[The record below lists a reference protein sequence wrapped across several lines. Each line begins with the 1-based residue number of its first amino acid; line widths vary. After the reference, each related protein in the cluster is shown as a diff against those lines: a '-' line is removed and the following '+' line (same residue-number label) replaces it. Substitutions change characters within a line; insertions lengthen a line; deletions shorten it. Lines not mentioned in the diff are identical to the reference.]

1 MLALTRVARVGRV
14 DAHVETA
21 AGTTLLRGR
30 VVSDGLAADAAW
42 VLVEG
47 DRIADVGTGV
57 PPAADRTID
66 GAVVAP
72 GFVDLHC
79 HGGAGVAFDDGEDAI
94 ERAMA
99 FHRAHGTTRQLASLV
114 TGSLD
119 DMTAR
124 TAAVAAVA
132 ARDDR
137 LLGVHLE
144 GPCIAE
150 ARKGAHDVT
159 LLRDPDAASLDV
171 LVDGVGD
178 LLAMITLAPELD
190 GGMAAVAAL
199 SARGWRVA
207 VGHTDAVVEQGA
219 AAFDAGATIVTHAFN
234 GMRGLDHRAPGVLPA
249 AFDDER
255 VTIEVIA
262 DGVHVHPRM
271 VRLLFDAAPGR
282 IALITDAMAAAG
294 QPDGEWMLGSLAVTV
309 TDGVPRLRD
318 GGAIAGSTL
327 TLDHAVRVAVDAG
340 VPLTAAIDAAT
351 RVPARA
357 LGVDDRFGSIASGRV
372 ADLVMLDEHLQVAA
386 VLSRGAVVPP
396 LG

>member
-1 MLALTRVARVGRV
+1 MEPAV
-14 DAHVETA
+14 
-21 AGTTLLRGR
+21 GTTLVRGR
-30 VVSDGLAADAAW
+30 VVSDGIAADAAW
-42 VLVEG
+42 VLVDG
-47 DRIADVGTGV
+47 DRIVDVGTGA
-57 PPAADRTID
+57 PPAADRAID

-79 HGGAGVAFDDGEDAI
+79 HGGAGVAFDDGEAAI
-94 ERAMA
+94 GQAMA

-124 TAAVAAVA
+124 ASGVAAVA

-137 LLGVHLE
+137 LLGVHFE

-150 ARKGAHDVT
+150 SRKGAHDAT
-159 LLRDPDAASLDV
+159 LLREPDAASVDA
-171 LVDGVGD
+171 LVAAAEGLRV
-178 LLAMITLAPELD
+178 MITLAPELD
-190 GGMAAVAAL
+190 GGMDAVAAL

-207 VGHTDAVVEQGA
+207 VGHTDAVAEQGA

-282 IALITDAMAAAG
+282 VALVTDAMAAAG
-294 QPDGEWMLGSLAVTV
+294 QPDGDWMLGALAVTV

-327 TLDHAVRVAVDAG
+327 TLDRAVRVAVEAG
-340 VPLTAAIDAAT
+340 VPLATAIDAAT

-372 ADLVMLDEHLQVAA
+372 ADLVVLDEHLQVSA
-386 VLSRGAVVPP
+386 VLSRGALVPRS
-396 LG
+396 

>member
-1 MLALTRVARVGRV
+1 MV
-14 DAHVETA
+14 DARTEAPAGSTA
-21 AGTTLLRGR
+21 AGSTLLRGT
-30 VVSDGLAADAAW
+30 VVSDGLATDSAW

-47 DRIADVGTGV
+47 DRIARVGEGE
-57 PPAADRTID
+57 PPHADRTIE

-79 HGGAGVAFDDGEDAI
+79 HGGAGAAFDDGEDAI
-94 ERAMA
+94 AHAMA

-114 TGSLD
+114 TGALD
-119 DMTAR
+119 AMASR
-124 TAAVAAVA
+124 VASVAAVA

-150 ARKGAHDVT
+150 SRKGAHDAT
-159 LLRDPDAASLDV
+159 LLRAPDAASVDA
-171 LVDGVGD
+171 LVAAVGA
-178 LLAMITLAPELD
+178 LPAMITLAPELD
-190 GGMAAVAAL
+190 GGLDAVSAL
-199 SARGWRVA
+199 SASGWRVA

-219 AAFDAGATIVTHAFN
+219 AAFDAGATVVTHAFN

-262 DGVHVHPRM
+262 DAVHVHPRM

-282 IALITDAMAAAG
+282 VALITDAMAAAG
-294 QPDGEWMLGSLAVTV
+294 QPDGDWMLGSLAVTV
-309 TDGVPRLRD
+309 TDGVPRLQD

-327 TLDHAVRVAVDAG
+327 TLDRAVRVAVEAG
-340 VPLTAAIDAAT
+340 VPLAAAIDAAT

-357 LGVDDRFGSIASGRV
+357 LGVDDRFGSIAPGRI
-372 ADLVMLDEHLQVAA
+372 ADLVVLGDDLEVAA
-386 VLSRGAVVPP
+386 VLSRGERVPP
-396 LG
+396 HPAR

>member
-1 MLALTRVARVGRV
+1 MDARSEDPAGS
-14 DAHVETA
+14 TA
-21 AGTTLLRGR
+21 EGSTLLRGR
-30 VVSDGLAADAAW
+30 VVSDGMATDSAW
-42 VLVEG
+42 VLVDAG
-47 DRIADVGTGV
+47 RIVDVGVGAA
-57 PPAADRTID
+57 PRADRTLE

-79 HGGAGVAFDDGEDAI
+79 HGGAGAAFDDGEAAI
-94 ERAMA
+94 EHAMA

-119 DMTAR
+119 AMATR
-124 TAAVAAVA
+124 VADVATVA

-150 ARKGAHDVT
+150 ARKGAHDAT
-159 LLRDPDAASLDV
+159 LLRAPDAASVDA
-171 LVDGVGD
+171 LVDAVGA
-178 LLAMITLAPELD
+178 LPAMITLAPEL
-190 GGMAAVAAL
+190 GGGLDAVAAL

-207 VGHTDAVVEQGA
+207 VGHTDAEVEVGA

-262 DGVHVHPRM
+262 DAVHVHPRM

-282 IALITDAMAAAG
+282 VALITDAMAAAG
-294 QPDGEWMLGSLAVTV
+294 QPDGDWMLGSLAVTV
-309 TDGVPRLRD
+309 TDGVPRLRE
-318 GGAIAGSTL
+318 GGSIAGSTL
-327 TLDHAVRVAVDAG
+327 TLDRAVRVAVGAG
-340 VPLTAAIDAAT
+340 VPLETAIDAAT

-357 LGVDDRFGSIASGRV
+357 LGVDDRFGSIAPGRV
-372 ADLVMLDEHLQVAA
+372 ADLVVLDEHLEVSA
-386 VLSRGAVVPP
+386 VLSRGELVQP
-396 LG
+396 

>member
-1 MLALTRVARVGRV
+1 MTGIDV
-14 DAHVETA
+14 
-21 AGTTLLRGR
+21 GTTLLRGR
-30 VVSDGLAADAAW
+30 IVSDGRDLDDAWA
-42 VLVEG
+42 LVESG
-47 DRIADVGTGV
+47 RIVEVGNGSAPT
-57 PPAADRTID
+57 ADRTIA
-66 GAVVAP
+66 GAIVAP

-79 HGGAGVAFDDGEDAI
+79 HGGAGVAFDDGEAAI

-124 TAAVAAVA
+124 AGAIAAVA

-150 ARKGAHDVT
+150 ARKGAHDAA
-159 LLRDPDAASLDV
+159 LLRDPDAASIDA
-171 LVDGVGD
+171 LVAAVGAMP
-178 LLAMITLAPELD
+178 AMITLAPELD
-190 GGMAAVAAL
+190 GGMDAVTAL
-199 SARGWRVA
+199 AQRGWRVA

-219 AAFDAGATIVTHAFN
+219 AAFDAGATLVTHAFN

-271 VRLLFDAAPGR
+271 VRLLFEAAPGR
-282 IALITDAMAAAG
+282 VALVTDAMAAAG
-294 QPDGEWMLGSLAVTV
+294 QPDGDWMLGSLAVTV
-309 TDGVPRLRD
+309 TDGVPRLRE
-318 GGAIAGSTL
+318 GGSIAGSTL
-327 TLDHAVRVAVDAG
+327 TMDRAVRVAVDAG
-340 VPLTAAIDAAT
+340 VPLPAAIDAAT

-357 LGVDDRFGSIASGRV
+357 LGVDDRFGSIAPGRV
-372 ADLVMLDEHLQVAA
+372 ADVVVLDDRLHVAA
-386 VLSRGAVVPP
+386 VLSRGTLVPQD
-396 LG
+396 